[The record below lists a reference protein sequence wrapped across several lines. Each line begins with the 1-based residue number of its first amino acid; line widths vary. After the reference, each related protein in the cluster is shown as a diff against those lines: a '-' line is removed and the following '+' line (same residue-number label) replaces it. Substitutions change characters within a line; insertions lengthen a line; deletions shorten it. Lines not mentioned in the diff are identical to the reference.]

1 MSPQASLGEFEDTG
15 ANDDRIPCP
24 FGCNA
29 SIKRGNRHAHVG
41 ECPALDDARTDHVGG
56 DR

>member
-41 ECPALDDARTDHVGG
+41 ECPALADARQDTRGG
-56 DR
+56 AE